1 MSDVRIDFVER
12 AQSAV
17 ALYPPPAPLSLA
29 FSIASSS
36 FHAFYNAVDTHD
48 HSKELD
54 DDAMAEKEKEEEM
67 EEEEEEE
74 EEEREEREEVR
85 VRDFSSSIALV
96 KYFLRRLAR
105 FAWLR
110 YYDCRKFRGGREGER
125 KRDRKG
131 ERERE
136 REREREGRQLA

>member
-67 EEEEEEE
+67 EEEEEKE

-96 KYFLRRLAR
+96 KYFGDWLASHGSDITT
-105 FAWLR
+105 AGNSGA
-110 YYDCRKFRGGREGER
+110 GGKARERETER
-125 KRDRKG
+125 EK
-131 ERERE
+131 ERERA
-136 REREREGRQLA
+136 REREGRQLA